1 MLSTICTT
9 SILLVGGMLFI
20 LDDISTF
27 FDQDMFLRIL
37 VANSV
42 GTFCLALYR
51 GDLSYYGAIQFGS
64 YTGSEDNNISDRFLE
79 IPWWIVLG
87 VLFGILGG
95 GFCKAFGAIKKSTGK
110 QFNTKGLKL
119 LRITYISLINS
130 IVMFLLPSMS
140 WVCHDNIDVYGNNN
154 STTTT
159 ITAAA
164 SAEQQFFCD
173 EGQTNEMA
181 TIFFGSRGKAIVRI
195 LSNPGQFYPLTLF
208 IVGIVFYV
216 LMLYTN
222 TTSIP
227 SGLFTPIV
235 ISGAALG
242 GSYGLLLKQYVDEN
256 VDPSSFALLGV
267 GAMMAGI
274 QRSTVSTC
282 VILVEGTGQMKVLL
296 PVMIVVV
303 VSNYVAY
310 LVHEVSK
317 EYQ

>member
-1 MLSTICTT
+1 
-9 SILLVGGMLFI
+9 MLFI

-64 YTGSEDNNISDRFLE
+64 YDGSEDTNISDRFME
-79 IPWWIVLG
+79 IPWWILLG
-87 VLFGILGG
+87 IIFGILGG
-95 GFCKAFGAIKKSTGK
+95 GFCKAFGQIKKSTGK
-110 QFNTKGLKL
+110 KFNTKALKL

-130 IVMFLLPSMS
+130 IVMFCLPFSLAN
-140 WVCHDNIDVYGNNN
+140 WICHDNIDVYGNNN
-154 STTTT
+154 ST
-159 ITAAA
+159 ITAA
-164 SAEQQFFCD
+164 AEQQFFCN

-195 LSNPGQFYPLTLF
+195 LSNPGQFYPATLL
-208 IVGIVFYV
+208 IVGVVFFV

-242 GSYGLLLKQYVDEN
+242 GSYGLFLKQYIDEN

-267 GAMMAGI
+267 GAMMASI

-310 LVHEVSK
+310 LVHEVSDTSSSSSSSSDCSGFGIM
-317 EYQ
+317 